1 MIIDDSISLLLKM
14 EINRL
19 IQFYNMATISQKSL
33 IKKQLKLIQLLLKI
47 NQLTLRRACKQN
59 GHFYTEWQKV
69 PSFKIFYFQRNK
81 KKYKL
86 VRICPIC
93 GHYEIKKNNKLLQKD
108 F

>member
-1 MIIDDSISLLLKM
+1 MIFDDSISLLLKM

-19 IQFYNMATISQKSL
+19 IQFYNSATISQKSL
-33 IKKQLKLIQLLLKI
+33 IKKQLQLIQLLLKI
-47 NQLTLRRACKQN
+47 NQLTLRRTCKQN

-69 PSFKIFYFQRNK
+69 PAAKIFYFQKNE
-81 KKYKL
+81 KKYKR

-93 GHYEIKKNNKLLQKD
+93 GHCEIQKNNKSLQKD